1 MLLAGLSASMS
12 VLWCSLRSERLFDVT
27 ESVPGIGISG
37 ESPLAKIG
45 SASRTMPK
53 EATVLLRGAFDL
65 GVRREPQAFAADAV
79 ILGGIMDFEY
89 GPGIE

>member
-1 MLLAGLSASMS
+1 
-12 VLWCSLRSERLFDVT
+12 
-27 ESVPGIGISG
+27 
-37 ESPLAKIG
+37 
-45 SASRTMPK
+45 MPK